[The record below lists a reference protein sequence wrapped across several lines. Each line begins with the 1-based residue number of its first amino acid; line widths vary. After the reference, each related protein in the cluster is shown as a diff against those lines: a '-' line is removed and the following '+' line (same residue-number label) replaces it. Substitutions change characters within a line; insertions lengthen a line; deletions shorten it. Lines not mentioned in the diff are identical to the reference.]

1 MLMILMFFLY
11 VGQLNKFFLFDI
23 VLYISLLSSSF
34 ICLKGQCHE
43 MCDLLLVKK
52 NSTLSPF

>member
-11 VGQLNKFFLFDI
+11 VGQLNKFLYLI
-23 VLYISLLSSSF
+23 LYISLLSSSF